1 MNRELGLAFLSLLL
15 DLFRHDDGL
24 VVLPS
29 GRTAEGLVA
38 AVAAECEGQ
47 GPSSSCNV
55 VRPRVTW
62 SPTTI
67 CAFGSIA
74 QQASERFPT
83 FLGADGARSLP
94 SPTGRSQSPFSFV
107 PFVEARSYNT
117 HHEQT
122 NLSRRTY
129 LDIYISTC
137 IAPNLAVP
145 FAHFGVTKKNHVI
158 CARSSNLKLRVQ
170 EQVNSC
176 RMDTSQSYL
185 PLLKV
190 KR

>member
-1 MNRELGLAFLSLLL
+1 VNRELGFAFLSLCL

-24 VVLPS
+24 VALPS
-29 GRTAEGLVA
+29 GRTTDGLVA
-38 AVAAECEGQ
+38 AECGGQ

-55 VRPRVTW
+55 VSPRVTW

-67 CAFGSIA
+67 
-74 QQASERFPT
+74 

-122 NLSRRTY
+122 NLCRRIY
-129 LDIYISTC
+129 LDIHISTC

-145 FAHFGVTKKNHVI
+145 FAHFRVTKKNHVI

-170 EQVNSC
+170 QQVNSC
-176 RMDTSQSYL
+176 RMVS
-185 PLLKV
+185 
-190 KR
+190 